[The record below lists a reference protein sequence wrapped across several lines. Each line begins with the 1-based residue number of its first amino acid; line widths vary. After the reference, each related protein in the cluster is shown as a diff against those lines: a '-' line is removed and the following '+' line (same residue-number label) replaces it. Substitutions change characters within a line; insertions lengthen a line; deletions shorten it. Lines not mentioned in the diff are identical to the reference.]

1 MTKPEIHAPTKA
13 GPVGEGRSPALDPAS
28 ASAIAEANAA
38 AGFPSPPIVE
48 AALDAPAAP
57 DGAGA
62 KTAAPPPTPQ
72 TDKPAKSGAAN

>member
-1 MTKPEIHAPTKA
+1 MTKPEIHTPTKA
-13 GPVGEGRSPALDPAS
+13 GPVGEGRSPALDAAS

-48 AALDAPAAP
+48 AALEPADDPA
-57 DGAGA
+57 A
-62 KTAAPPPTPQ
+62 KTALPTPTPQ